1 MKNLKEYISE
11 SILHSTNAGK
21 SRLLVFSKEY
31 TNKSSLDKI
40 IDDFY
45 KFYKLD
51 KRNTLVEEII
61 QEKINFCKSINNFIS
76 IAFLEDK
83 DAKEKLLR
91 ATKAAY
97 SENEFIEILNK
108 SNYTPIVFK
117 IKYKDKNSNYI
128 EEYYDYYPKLRTPFE
143 KYNEYWSYRSLNK
156 EILKEKG
163 LI

>member
-1 MKNLKEYISE
+1 MKTLYE
-11 SILHSTNAGK
+11 SILSSTKSGK
-21 SRLLVFSKEY
+21 SRLLVFSNEY
-31 TNKSSLDKI
+31 TTKSSLDKI
-40 IDDFY
+40 VDDFY

-51 KRNTLVEEII
+51 KRNTLIEEII

-97 SENEFIEILNK
+97 RENEFIEILNNAK
-108 SNYTPIVFK
+108 YTPIVFRLK
-117 IKYKDKNSNYI
+117 IKEGNSI
-128 EEYYDYYPKLRTPFE
+128 LEFYDYYPKLRTPFE
-143 KYNEYWSYRSLNK
+143 KYNEYWSYRSLDK
-156 EILKEKG
+156 EILKEKN